1 MTEDDLRELDIPL
14 RPRRKL
20 QADVKS
26 LSANE
31 PPAQIAPSARPDGES
46 HAADAELRQLTVL
59 FCDLVGSTALSAKL
73 DPEDLR
79 EIIRA
84 YQDACAEVV
93 TRYEGFVAKFMGG
106 GVLVYFGYPQSFEND
121 AERAIHAEPGLV
133 EAVSV
138 LRGPNDDALAARIG
152 IATGGVIVGDIVG
165 EGVSR
170 EAAITGET
178 PNLAA
183 RLQDAAPPGT
193 VVIGEMAH
201 MLAGALFETEAL
213 LLLTLKGFTDPM
225 QAWTVARPQR
235 SESRFQA
242 THGARLTE
250 LVGQEE
256 KMAVLRRRWDQAVSG
271 DGRVVL
277 ISGEPGIGKSRLV
290 HEIRADVSAAGG
302 YTRAW
307 QCSPN
312 HAASALFPFVEQAAI
327 AINLT
332 PRDSHEEML
341 DKLEAWIRISGQAP
355 EDIAPIFAP
364 FLSIDATMRY
374 RRRTAVCR
382 GVDDGHHRIGR
393 DVGR

>member
-1 MTEDDLRELDIPL
+1 
-14 RPRRKL
+14 
-20 QADVKS
+20 
-26 LSANE
+26 
-31 PPAQIAPSARPDGES
+31 
-46 HAADAELRQLTVL
+46 
-59 FCDLVGSTALSAKL
+59 
-73 DPEDLR
+73 
-79 EIIRA
+79 
-84 YQDACAEVV
+84 
-93 TRYEGFVAKFMGG
+93 
-106 GVLVYFGYPQSFEND
+106 
-121 AERAIHAEPGLV
+121 
-133 EAVSV
+133 
-138 LRGPNDDALAARIG
+138 
-152 IATGGVIVGDIVG
+152 
-165 EGVSR
+165 
-170 EAAITGET
+170 
-178 PNLAA
+178 
-183 RLQDAAPPGT
+183 
-193 VVIGEMAH
+193 

-213 LLLTLKGFTDPM
+213 PLLTLKGFTDPM

-250 LVGQEE
+250 LVGREE
-256 KMAVLRRRWDQAVSG
+256 EMAVLGRRWDQAVSG

-290 HEIRADVSAAGG
+290 HEIRAHVSAAGG
-302 YTRAW
+302 YTWAW

-332 PRDSHEEML
+332 PRDSNEEML

-374 RRRTAVCR
+374 RRRTAVC
-382 GVDDGHHRIGR
+382 GGIDDGHHRIGR